1 VNAALAVPAGCT
13 PIAIRV
19 DEPRQLF
26 DSMDPAPFRERDLD
40 PRADEYITETAR
52 ELPAATQPALI
63 VHLATGGLDRVVAG
77 EVAIS
82 VQQYYAR
89 RAATVR
95 RSLRE
100 LFRTGRISLVIGVV
114 FVAFAIAFGD
124 WLAATIV
131 NERYAKLAQESLV
144 IGAWVALWRPIE
156 IFLYDWWPIRAEAR
170 RYERLATMPVLLSS
184 EP

>member
-1 VNAALAVPAGCT
+1 VNAAVAVPAGCT

-40 PRADEYITETAR
+40 PRADEFISETAR
-52 ELPAATQPALI
+52 ELPPAARLALI
-63 VHLATGGLDRVVAG
+63 VHLARGGLESAAAD

-95 RSLRE
+95 RNLRD
-100 LFRTGRISLVIGVV
+100 LFRTGRISLAIGLV
-114 FVAFAIAFGD
+114 FVAFAFAFGD
-124 WLAATIV
+124 WLAATIA

-156 IFLYDWWPIRAEAR
+156 VFLYDWWPISAEVR
-170 RYERLATMPVLLSS
+170 RYERLAAMPVLLTSA
-184 EP
+184 P

>member
-19 DEPRQLF
+19 DGPRQLF

-40 PRADEYITETAR
+40 PRADEFIAETAR
-52 ELPAATQPALI
+52 ELPASARPALI
-63 VHLATGGLDRVVAG
+63 VHVARSGTDSLDAG

-95 RSLRE
+95 RALRD
-100 LFRTGRISLVIGVV
+100 LFRTGRISLAIGLA
-114 FVAFAIAFGD
+114 FVAFALAFGD
-124 WLAATIV
+124 WLATTFMS
-131 NERYAKLAQESLV
+131 ERYAKLVEESLI
-144 IGAWVALWRPIE
+144 IGAWVALWRPME

-170 RYERLATMPVLLSS
+170 RYERLAAMPVLLRS